1 VRIPTRTIPIRL
13 LFLPFPLFLFF
24 PFFDSIFDF
33 IFDLGGV
40 TNDGKC
46 VCVCVKVG
54 EVGDDA
60 MDAYWRSLPG
70 WM

>member
-1 VRIPTRTIPIRL
+1 MSEDPDENDSNSPPL
-13 LFLPFPLFLFF
+13 SSLSSLSFLS
-24 PFFDSIFDF
+24 FFDSIFEF

-40 TNDGKC
+40 T
-46 VCVCVKVG
+46 VCVCVKVGEVG